1 MKPLNRADGTG
12 RSAGKTGGLGALVV
26 GLLMALLPLL
36 RKWLDIPI
44 DDAAMKTILESAVGL
59 ILGLLGWSAYGI
71 RRAQEKPN
79 GA

>member
-1 MKPLNRADGTG
+1 
-12 RSAGKTGGLGALVV
+12 
-26 GLLMALLPLL
+26 MALLPLL